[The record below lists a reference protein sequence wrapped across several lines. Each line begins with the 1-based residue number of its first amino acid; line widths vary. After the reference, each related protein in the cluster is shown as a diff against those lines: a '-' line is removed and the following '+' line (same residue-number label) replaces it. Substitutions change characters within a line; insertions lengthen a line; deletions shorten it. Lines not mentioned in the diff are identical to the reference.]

1 MIMIIRKYFSGI
13 PTLGVLALTT
23 EEITLLP
30 IFLDKDDVNEI
41 SEILNTKCLQ
51 INIGGS
57 CLVGSLAVAN
67 KYGILLPKIVDKD
80 ELAEIKR
87 FLNDNN
93 LDLTVEIIKSK
104 NTALGNL
111 ILTNDKGTL
120 ISTELKEFK
129 KDIEDV
135 LNVEVEVGTIA
146 ELPTVGSNAV
156 VTNKGCLTHPLVDDD
171 ELEFLKGLFK
181 VEYIGKGTA
190 NKGTTSVGACIIA
203 NSKGA
208 IVGGDTTGPE
218 LLMIEDA
225 LGLI

>member
-80 ELAEIKR
+80 ELAEIKK

-111 ILTNDKGTL
+111 ILTNDKGAL

>member
-1 MIMIIRKYFSGI
+1 MTMIIRKYFSGI

-80 ELAEIKR
+80 ELAEIKK

-111 ILTNDKGTL
+111 ILTNDKGAL

-156 VTNKGCLTHPLVDDD
+156 VTNRGCLTHPLVDDD

>member
-1 MIMIIRKYFSGI
+1 MIIRKYFSGI

-80 ELAEIKR
+80 ELAEIKK

-111 ILTNDKGTL
+111 ILTNDKGAL

>member
-1 MIMIIRKYFSGI
+1 MIIRKYFSGI
-13 PTLGVLALTT
+13 PTIGVLALTT
-23 EEITLLP
+23 EEVTLLP
-30 IFLDKDDVNEI
+30 IFLDEDDADEV
-41 SEILNTKCLQ
+41 SEVLKTKCLQ

-57 CLVGSLAVAN
+57 SLVGSLSVAN
-67 KYGILLPKIVDKD
+67 KYGLLLPKIVED
-80 ELAEIKR
+80 EELTKIKN
-87 FLNDNN
+87 FLNEND
-93 LDLTVEIIKSK
+93 LDMNIEIIKSK

-111 ILTNDKGTL
+111 ILTNDKGAL
-120 ISTELKEFK
+120 ISVELKDFK
-129 KDIEDV
+129 KDIEDA

-156 VTNKGCLTHPLVDDD
+156 VTNKGCLTHPLVEDD
-171 ELEFLKGLFK
+171 ELEFLKDLFK

-203 NSKGA
+203 NSNGA

>member
-1 MIMIIRKYFSGI
+1 MIIRKYFSGI

-111 ILTNDKGTL
+111 ILTNDKGAL

-156 VTNKGCLTHPLVDDD
+156 VTNKGCLAHPLVDDD
-171 ELEFLKGLFK
+171 ELEFLKSLFK

>member
-1 MIMIIRKYFSGI
+1 MILKIS
-13 PTLGVLALTT
+13 LD
-23 EEITLLP
+23 P
-30 IFLDKDDVNEI
+30 IKQKKH
-41 SEILNTKCLQ
+41 SKMTK
-51 INIGGS
+51 
-57 CLVGSLAVAN
+57 
-67 KYGILLPKIVDKD
+67 KYGSSDVKNILKELTKIKN
-80 ELAEIKR
+80 
-87 FLNDNN
+87 FLNEND
-93 LDLTVEIIKSK
+93 LDMNIEIIKSK

-111 ILTNDKGTL
+111 ILTNDKGAL

-146 ELPTVGSNAV
+146 ELPTVGSNAE
-156 VTNKGCLTHPLVDDD
+156 VTNKGCLAHPLVDDD

-190 NKGTTSVGACIIA
+190 NKGTTSVGDCIIA

>member
-1 MIMIIRKYFSGI
+1 MAMIIRKYFSGI
-13 PTLGVLALTT
+13 PTIGVLALTT
-23 EEITLLP
+23 EDLTLLP
-30 IFLDKDDVNEI
+30 IFLDKNDVNEV
-41 SEILNTKCLQ
+41 SEVLETKCLQ
-51 INIGGS
+51 TNIGGS
-57 CLVGSLAVAN
+57 SLVGSLSVAN
-67 KYGILLPKIVDKD
+67 KYGLLLPKIVED
-80 ELAEIKR
+80 EELTQIKN
-87 FLNDNN
+87 FLKEND
-93 LDLTVEIIKSK
+93 LDLNVEIIKSK

-111 ILTNDKGTL
+111 ILTNDKGAL

-156 VTNKGCLTHPLVDDD
+156 VTNIGCLTHPLVDDD

-218 LLMIEDA
+218 LLRIEDA
-225 LGLI
+225 LDL

>member
-1 MIMIIRKYFSGI
+1 MTMIIRKYFSGI

-80 ELAEIKR
+80 ELAEIKK

-111 ILTNDKGTL
+111 ILTNDKGAL
-120 ISTELKEFK
+120 ISIELKDFK
-129 KDIEDV
+129 KDIEDI
-135 LNVEVEVGTIA
+135 LNVEVEIGTIA

-156 VTNKGCLTHPLVDDD
+156 VTNKGCLTHPLVEDD
-171 ELEFLKGLFK
+171 ELEFLKSLFK

>member
-1 MIMIIRKYFSGI
+1 MTMIIRKYFSGI

-67 KYGILLPKIVDKD
+67 KYGMLLPKIVDKD

-111 ILTNDKGTL
+111 ILTNDKGAL

-156 VTNKGCLTHPLVDDD
+156 VTNKGCLTHTLVDDD
-171 ELEFLKGLFK
+171 ELEFLKSLFK

-203 NSKGA
+203 NSTGA

>member
-1 MIMIIRKYFSGI
+1 MIIRKYFSGI

-111 ILTNDKGTL
+111 ILTNDKGAL

>member
-1 MIMIIRKYFSGI
+1 MIIRKYFSGI

-30 IFLDKDDVNEI
+30 IFLDKDDVDEI

-111 ILTNDKGTL
+111 ILTNDKGAL

>member
-1 MIMIIRKYFSGI
+1 MTMIIRKYFSGI

-80 ELAEIKR
+80 ELAEIKK

-111 ILTNDKGTL
+111 ILTNDKGAL

>member
-1 MIMIIRKYFSGI
+1 MPMIIRKYFSGI
-13 PTLGVLALTT
+13 PTIGVLALTT
-23 EEITLLP
+23 EEVTLLP
-30 IFLDKDDVNEI
+30 IFLDEDDADEV
-41 SEILNTKCLQ
+41 SEVLKTKCLQ

-57 CLVGSLAVAN
+57 SLVGSLSVAN
-67 KYGILLPKIVDKD
+67 KYGLLLPKIVED
-80 ELAEIKR
+80 EELTKIKN
-87 FLNDNN
+87 FLNEND
-93 LDLTVEIIKSK
+93 LDMNIEIIKSK

-111 ILTNDKGTL
+111 ILTNDKGAL
-120 ISTELKEFK
+120 ISVELKDFK
-129 KDIEDV
+129 KDIEDA

-156 VTNKGCLTHPLVDDD
+156 VTNKGCLTHPLVEDD
-171 ELEFLKGLFK
+171 ELEFLKDLFK

-203 NSKGA
+203 NSNGA

>member
-1 MIMIIRKYFSGI
+1 MIIRKYFSGI

-80 ELAEIKR
+80 ELAEIKK

-111 ILTNDKGTL
+111 ILTNDKGAL

-156 VTNKGCLTHPLVDDD
+156 VTNRGCLTHPLVDDD

>member
-1 MIMIIRKYFSGI
+1 MAMIIRKYFSGI
-13 PTLGVLALTT
+13 PTIGVLATTT
-23 EEITLLP
+23 EDFTLLP
-30 IFLDKDDVNEI
+30 IFLEKNDVDEV
-41 SEILNTKCLQ
+41 SEVLGTKCLQ

-57 CLVGSLAVAN
+57 SLIGSLSVAN
-67 KYGILLPKIVDKD
+67 KYGLLLPKIVED
-80 ELAEIKR
+80 EELKKIKN
-87 FLNDNN
+87 FLKENDF
-93 LDLTVEIIKSK
+93 DLTIEIIKSK

-111 ILTNDKGTL
+111 ILTNDKGSL
-120 ISTELKEFK
+120 ISVELKDFK
-129 KDIEDV
+129 KEIEDA

-156 VTNKGCLTHPLVDDD
+156 VTNKGCLTHPLVEDE
-171 ELEFLKGLFK
+171 ELEFLKSLFK

-208 IVGGDTTGPE
+208 VVGGDTTGPE

>member
-1 MIMIIRKYFSGI
+1 MIIRKYFSGI

-80 ELAEIKR
+80 ELAEIKK

-104 NTALGNL
+104 NAALGNL
-111 ILTNDKGTL
+111 ILTNDKGAL

>member
-1 MIMIIRKYFSGI
+1 MIIRKYFSGI

-111 ILTNDKGTL
+111 ILTNDKGAL

-129 KDIEDV
+129 KDIEDT